1 MAHFLTDNQ
10 FRTLTAMCEA
20 LTPPVEHT
28 PDPHGFWRRTASD
41 LDVPRQVTQVVRDL
55 HPDQHHLFRLFLN
68 LLQQPLTAG
77 LLTGHFRAFADLPL
91 ATREKVLQAWAVSW
105 SGGLRQAF
113 QSVKRLA
120 LFFFYAS
127 VDASGV
133 NPNWPAIN
141 YPGPFNPP
149 SSQPKTLKPLTIS
162 ADTTLDCD
170 VVVIGSG
177 AGGSVVAEEL
187 AQAGKHVIILEKGGY
202 YNERDFVGSEYEGFR
217 NFYELQG
224 TLTSRDLGVVVVAGS
239 VLGGGTLINW
249 SAMFRTPPFILEEWE
264 REHGLLGF
272 TGAEYQRSLE
282 AVVQRLHVD
291 EDESHLNPAN
301 AALMRGCQALGYHVA
316 LIARNV
322 HGCGDCGA
330 CGFGCSS
337 GAKQSGLKTYLQD
350 AADHGAQIV
359 VRCAVD
365 KVNVEA
371 GQATGVEATCLDA
384 EGQRYTLKVRAKAIV
399 VAAGS
404 LHSPALLLR
413 SGIVNSNLG
422 ANLHLHITGAAWA
435 SYAEKI
441 ETWRGVMMAAYSD
454 EFGNLDGRGY
464 GFKIETPPVHPGFIA
479 QGIQWLSGRQHRE
492 VMLNAAHNGA
502 LIVLLRDR
510 DAGRVRLDRRGQP
523 TIDYRISNYDARHM
537 LRGLQE
543 ALRIQ
548 AAAGAHTVST
558 VHSGLAPLDVRTAG
572 PRGLEA
578 YLAQVER
585 RGLRVNE
592 CTLYSAHQ
600 MGTCRM
606 GGRRS
611 QSVVDPNGESWDVRR
626 LFLADASTFPTPSG
640 VNPMLTIMAV
650 AHRVAQYVK
659 TRV

>member
-1 MAHFLTDNQ
+1 MTHFLTDNQ

-20 LTPPVEHT
+20 LTPPLEQS

-41 LDVPRQVTQVVRDL
+41 LDVPRQVTKVVRDL
-55 HPDQHHLFRLFLN
+55 HPDQHPRFKLLLD
-68 LLQQPLTAG
+68 LLQRPLTAG
-77 LLTGHFRAFADLPL
+77 LLTGHFRPFADLPL
-91 ATREKVLQAWAVSW
+91 AAREKVLQAWSVSW
-105 SGGLRQAF
+105 IGGLRQAF

-133 NPNWPAIN
+133 NPNWAAMN

-149 SSQPKTLKPLTIS
+149 SSQPKTLKPLTIN
-162 ADTTLDCD
+162 ADTVLDCD
-170 VVVIGSG
+170 VVVVGSG
-177 AGGSVVAEEL
+177 AGGGVVAAEL
-187 AQAGKHVIILEKGGY
+187 AQAGRHVLILEKGGY
-202 YNERDFVGSEYEGFR
+202 YSESDFNGRESDGFH
-217 NFYELQG
+217 NLYELQG
-224 TLTSRDLGVVVVAGS
+224 TLTSSDQGVVVVAGS
-239 VLGGGTLINW
+239 VLGGGTLVNW
-249 SAMFRTPPFILEEWE
+249 SAAFRTPPFVLEEWE

-272 TGAEYQRSLE
+272 TGPEYQRSLE

-291 EDESHLNPAN
+291 EAESHLNPAN
-301 AALMRGCQALGYHVA
+301 AALRRGCQALGYHVA
-316 LIARNV
+316 PIPRNV

-330 CGFGCSS
+330 CGFGCPY

-359 VRCAVD
+359 VNCAVD

-371 GQATGVEATCLDA
+371 GQATGVEATCQGA
-384 EGQRYTLKVRAKAIV
+384 EGQRYALKVRAKSV
-399 VAAGS
+399 VTAAGS

-413 SGIVNSNLG
+413 SGIVNSNIG

-464 GFKIETPPVHPGFIA
+464 GFKIETPPLHPGFIA

-502 LIVLLRDR
+502 LIVLVRDR
-510 DAGRVRLDRRGQP
+510 DAGRVRLDPRGQP
-523 TIDYRISNYDARHM
+523 VIDYRISNYDARHM
-537 LRGLQE
+537 QRGLQE

-548 AAAGAHTVST
+548 AAAGALSVST
-558 VHSGLAPLDVRTAG
+558 VHSGLAPLDVQAAG
-572 PRGLEA
+572 ERGLEA

-611 QSVVDPNGESWDVRR
+611 QSVVDPNGESWDVRH

-650 AHRVAQYVK
+650 AHRVAQHVK
-659 TRV
+659 SRI